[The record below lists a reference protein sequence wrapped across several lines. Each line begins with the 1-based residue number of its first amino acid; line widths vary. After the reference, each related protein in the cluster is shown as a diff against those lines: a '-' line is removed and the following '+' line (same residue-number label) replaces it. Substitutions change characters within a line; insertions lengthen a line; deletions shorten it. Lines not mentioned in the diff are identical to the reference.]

1 MILEKG
7 LKLLGLFLQPVARP
21 GDPDLRPQRAVGWAR
36 KLTSKKDFMDASP
49 AEYPV
54 ANQLPCTGHQWAM
67 WPPICRR
74 ALIFLAKG
82 QSQPV
87 TVL

>member
-7 LKLLGLFLQPVARP
+7 LKLLGPFLQPVARP

-36 KLTSKKDFMDASP
+36 KLTSKKDLREASP

-54 ANQLPCTGHQWAM
+54 SPNTS
-67 WPPICRR
+67 PPPYTPS
-74 ALIFLAKG
+74 APYTL
-82 QSQPV
+82 SWS
-87 TVL
+87 